1 MDWTATCKGRCNVGC
16 RVARH
21 MVLAMCLLVSC
32 VSAAAQQPPPSSSAP
47 AGAQNPQPGNPA
59 PRTTAGPITRP
70 VVIEIAKDTYFIN
83 EFGMDAQYVVVG
95 EKRALAID
103 TGTGFYDQKA
113 MIERLTKLPY
123 DVVLTHGHPDHAGGI
138 GQFDVV
144 YMHPA
149 DVEAAKRLTYEGA
162 VQYGEMMWKTNIGYR
177 NVWGYTPADA
187 RKFTKQPEFKPLAE
201 GQIFDLGGRKLT
213 VYAVPGHTLGSVV
226 FLDDKTRI
234 LFSGDAANGNV
245 GATATAVSTLLRG
258 LLKLQKLRGKYWDR
272 QYTGHISYAGTI
284 DAVSQRL
291 QVLDDLIEAFR
302 SLLRGNAKIEEGR
315 GVFGRSQ
322 KVAVHG
328 SARVGFNPDRLWE
341 PGEKHIIP

>member
-1 MDWTATCKGRCNVGC
+1 MDMMTTYRERRFIGC
-16 RVARH
+16 GGAR
-21 MVLAMCLLVSC
+21 LAALAACLLVSC
-32 VSAAAQQPPPSSSAP
+32 IPAAAQQPRAGSSAP
-47 AGAQNPQPGNPA
+47 AGAQGPPPGNSV

-162 VQYGEMMWKTNIGYR
+162 MQYGEMMWKTNIGYQ
-177 NVWGYTPADA
+177 NVWGYTPANA

-201 GQIFDLGGRKLT
+201 GQTFDLGGRKVT
-213 VYAVPGHTLGSVV
+213 VYEVPGHSLGSVV
-226 FLDDKTRI
+226 FLDNKTRI

-302 SLLRGNAKIEEGR
+302 SLLRGNANIQTGP
-315 GVFGRSQ
+315 GLFGRTQ
-322 KVAVHG
+322 TVAVYG

>member
-1 MDWTATCKGRCNVGC
+1 MDWTTTCKERCNVGC

-21 MVLAMCLLVSC
+21 MVLATCLLVSC
-32 VSAAAQQPPPSSSAP
+32 VFAAAQQLP
-47 AGAQNPQPGNPA
+47 AGAQSPPPGNPA

-322 KVAVHG
+322 KVAVYG